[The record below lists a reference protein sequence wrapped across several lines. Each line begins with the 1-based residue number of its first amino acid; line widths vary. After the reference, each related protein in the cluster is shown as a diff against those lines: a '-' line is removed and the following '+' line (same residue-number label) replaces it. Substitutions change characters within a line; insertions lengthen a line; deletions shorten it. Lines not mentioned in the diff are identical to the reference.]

1 MAASHSVRPPTAK
14 RYISLYIHRGHRPQ
28 RSKWCIEPQGEFDTC
43 SSADQGRTGI
53 ALVGTTGAFWV
64 TTLKQ
69 SDKTGNESA
78 NFPAIQ
84 TSKSHGMVIR
94 YQSWITE
101 TARHQTT

>member
-1 MAASHSVRPPTAK
+1 MAASHSVRPPTENVTYP
-14 RYISLYIHRGHRPQ
+14 YISIGATDPRKANGASNRRVSLILSPLPTKG
-28 RSKWCIEPQGEFDTC
+28 
-43 SSADQGRTGI
+43 TGI
-53 ALVGTTGAFWV
+53 VLVGTTGAFWV

-94 YQSWITE
+94 YQSWVTE